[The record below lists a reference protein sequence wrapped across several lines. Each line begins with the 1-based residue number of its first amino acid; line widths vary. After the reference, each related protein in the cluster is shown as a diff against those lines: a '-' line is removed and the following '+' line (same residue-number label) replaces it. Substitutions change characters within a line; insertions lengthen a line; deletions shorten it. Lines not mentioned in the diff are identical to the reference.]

1 MTDIANETPEII
13 YLIDGADELGVCK
26 LWCQDP
32 APGAGMNPDD
42 AVQYIRADKHKEIVD
57 MQAQALESAILRK
70 QAEAVD
76 QVCSDI
82 GEMVFSPDA
91 WTPQGALCSAADH
104 FKIFANRLRQQAND
118 IEKEGE

>member
-42 AVQYIRADKHKEIVD
+42 AVQYIRADKHQKIVD
-57 MQAQALESAILRK
+57 SAILRK

-76 QVCSDI
+76 KVCSDI
-82 GEMVFSPDA
+82 SEMVFGPEVMS
-91 WTPQGALCSAADH
+91 PQGALCKAADH
-104 FKIFANRLRQQAND
+104 CRVFADKLRQRADD
-118 IEKEGE
+118 IDKEGE